1 MDVIVTF
8 KYKQYFYPN
17 VRCTKV
23 RERVLARDYA
33 VYVKDV
39 LDERDFPVAY
49 KVRDYKHVLPKV
61 RDNEEAWEFCHH
73 GDGGKGMW
81 FTETIRRYKGKLYRP
96 IRHGYGSAIAR
107 SFVNPKEHVANE
119 VDCFQNRSAFCFV
132 GQPKDDPQFD
142 LEKSIVVGDDY
153 TKRLGEVKK
162 FVKKFVVFKG
172 VLWEQTEEPL
182 YTYTTF
188 GLGNNHGGT
197 GFFIHYGRQC
207 RSDRK
212 IYWKAD
218 EREAAINAAL
228 KAATARGDTDSVP
241 MIKNAKELITKF

>member
-23 RERVLARDYA
+23 RDRVLSIDYA

-49 KVRDYKHVLPKV
+49 KVRDYQTVLPKV
-61 RDNEEAWEFCHH
+61 RDNEEAWELCHH
-73 GDGGKGMW
+73 GDGGRGMW
-81 FTETIRRYKGKLYRP
+81 FTETIRRYKNKLYKP
-96 IRHGYGSAIAR
+96 VRHGYGSVIAR

-119 VDCFQNRSAFCFV
+119 VDWFQNRSAFCFV

-153 TKRLGEVKK
+153 TKRLAEVKK
-162 FVKKFVVFKG
+162 LVKQFVVFKG

-188 GLGNNHGGT
+188 GLGCNHGGT
-197 GFFIHYGRQC
+197 GFFISYGRRC
-207 RSDRK
+207 NSSSK
-212 IYWKAD
+212 IYWKAEQRD
-218 EREAAINAAL
+218 QAIKAAI
-228 KAATARGDTDSVP
+228 KAATDRGDTESIQFLKKP
-241 MIKNAKELITKF
+241 KELITKF